1 MLLLACGSDDGLVD
15 LVITGS
21 PVTNVAAGN
30 QYIFQPTAQGADGDT
45 LRFTIQ
51 NKPDWAGFNETTGR
65 LYGTPTSNDIG
76 TYSSIVIRVSAGP
89 ATSSLPEFSITVVA
103 FGNDSATLTW
113 IAPTERTDNTPL
125 TNLAGF
131 NIYYGQT
138 SGDHANKIA
147 INNPGIATYVVGNL
161 TPGSWYF
168 VVTAFD
174 ANGLES
180 NSSREGNTS
189 I

>member
-21 PVTNVAAGN
+21 PVTYAAAGN
-30 QYIFQPTAQGADGDT
+30 QYILQPTAQGADGDT
-45 LRFTIQ
+45 MRFTIQ

-65 LYGTPTSNDIG
+65 LFGTPTSNDIG
-76 TYSSIVIRVSAGP
+76 TYSSTVISVSAGA

-103 FGNDSATLTW
+103 FGNGSATLTW
-113 IAPTERTDNTPL
+113 FAPTERTNNTPL
-125 TNLAGF
+125 TDLAGF
-131 NIYYGQT
+131 NVYYGQT
-138 SGDHANKIA
+138 SRDYGNKIA

-161 TPGSWYF
+161 TPGTWYF
-168 VVTAFD
+168 SVTAFD

-180 NSSREGNTS
+180 NSSSEGNRS
-189 I
+189 F